1 MSLEAS
7 CSIWGRGSSS
17 FPSGTQDDISGS
29 FSLTD
34 LKVVLGPERTGAGGL
49 GRGWTRGGRAQ
60 GISTS
65 SLWSQQCL
73 DMTPSPTLR
82 VWGQKHQS
90 ILSRPPPVSP
100 PFSPLPARL
109 PVPMP
114 SSLLLPAAAQ
124 EEEPVGAE
132 ENGSISTPHT
142 FTLPPSHEVLR
153 EI

>member
-100 PFSPLPARL
+100 P
-109 PVPMP
+109 
-114 SSLLLPAAAQ
+114 LLPTPCQTACPNAVFTAPASRCPGGGTCRGRG
-124 EEEPVGAE
+124 EWVH
-132 ENGSISTPHT
+132 IDSTHIHFAPLT
-142 FTLPPSHEVLR
+142 
-153 EI
+153 